1 MQIVVFFKTRLIYRT
16 SDEKPWEEV
25 KQYLDINKH
34 LDQST
39 PSTSSPQS
47 GLEVKVNEA
56 INRGDIHTAEALS
69 DKLAA
74 RDVS

>member
-1 MQIVVFFKTRLIYRT
+1 MPFFSIP
-16 SDEKPWEEV
+16 DEKPWEEV

-34 LDQST
+34 LQQST

-47 GLEVKVNEA
+47 GLEVKVNDA
-56 INRGDIHTAEALS
+56 IKKGDIHTAEVLS

-74 RDVS
+74 RDVSSQIFW